1 MLIKRLA
8 SSKWFIYVIVHFS
21 FVAEAIIVYVYS
33 WWKSSINEFSELAS
47 LHVCPSTQ
55 VDLLSWFWRCFV
67 ICNPPLPGVKSNF
80 WSPLYL
86 FNFPFNISLVG
97 CLFEIVVLLL
107 LALKANIMYLCT
119 SSLGEREIIS
129 FFYISFVLLLVE
141 YGIWILLFFKQHFLF
156 SINLLLFTWCEIM
169 FSLNIRDKIN
179 LRIRWKKQTVINY
192 GMLILFVKMA
202 SERGDF
208 SNAKVRPPVKNCK
221 IVIHRFSL

>member
-129 FFYISFVLLLVE
+129 FFLYIIRFVVGWIWNMDFAFFQTTFFVQYKSFVVYVVRAALS
-141 YGIWILLFFKQHFLF
+141 KHPQ
-156 SINLLLFTWCEIM
+156 EIM
-169 FSLNIRDKIN
+169 FSLNIRDK
-179 LRIRWKKQTVINY
+179 
-192 GMLILFVKMA
+192 LIYEYA
-202 SERGDF
+202 E
-208 SNAKVRPPVKNCK
+208 KNSQLSIMEC
-221 IVIHRFSL
+221 